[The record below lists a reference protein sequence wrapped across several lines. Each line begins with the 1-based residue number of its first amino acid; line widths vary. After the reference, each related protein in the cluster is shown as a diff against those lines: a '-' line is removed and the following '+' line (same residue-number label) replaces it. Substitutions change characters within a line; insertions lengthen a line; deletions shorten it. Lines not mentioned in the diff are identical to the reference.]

1 MLNAIVDASLRYK
14 VLVLV
19 AFAVLV
25 GLGVMAYRQVPV
37 DAFPDVTP
45 AQVNIYTE
53 SPGVAA
59 EDIER
64 LLTVPIEAAMA
75 GLADVEV
82 VRSVSLFGLSYV
94 AVYFKDNVD
103 IYFARRL
110 VGEKLQE
117 VKGRLPEGYG
127 EPELGPNS
135 SGLGQ
140 VFWYTIED
148 ADKKLSAMDL
158 RTLQDWTVRLILRTA
173 PGVDDVTTWGGHEK
187 QYQVQIDPRKLVKYG
202 VSFKEVMERL
212 AANNKQVGGQYL
224 NVGVEQY
231 LVRGLGLVSNAA
243 DIETIVIA
251 ERNGAPIYVRDVAEV
266 KEAPAVRFGAVTRN
280 GEEVVLGIALS
291 RINEN
296 AATVVK
302 AVKEKLAIAQAAL
315 PKGVELKA
323 VYDRTE
329 IVDKALKTST
339 NALIEGS
346 ILVAVIL
353 FLFLGEFRSAIVVIV
368 TLPLAMLFA
377 FICMWRVGMS
387 ANLMSLAGL
396 AIGIGMMVDGAVVMV
411 ENAFRLLSH
420 ARSSGK
426 PINRTHVVLEAA
438 REVANPI
445 AFAILIIIVVFL
457 PLFSLTGLEG
467 KLFKPMA
474 LTITFAMAGSL
485 LLSLTLVPVLCALIL
500 KPKEEKD
507 TWLVRGA
514 KRLYLPLLDWALE
527 RKKIVVGAALAL
539 LIGALA
545 LFPFL
550 GKEFMPTL
558 QEDAI
563 MFRVVGIP
571 STSLDESIRVANV
584 MDAALRMQFP
594 QVNAVLATI
603 GRAEKGE
610 TADVNYMEVLLD
622 MKPQDEWPTKQ
633 SFAALGREMQEFLE
647 GEVQT
652 AVFGATQPIQMRVEE
667 LISGVRATL
676 ALKIYGEDL
685 DKLEE
690 LSAKLKAVVAGVPG
704 VADLSA
710 EANKGKPQMVI
721 KVDRQA
727 AARYGLNADD
737 ILAVVQAGIGGEA
750 VSTLIDGT
758 RRFDIAVRLPEEFRS
773 SPSAIAA
780 IPIRTAEGAI
790 VPFSS
795 VAKIELDEGYTF
807 VRRESLQRYAVLQ
820 MDVQGRDVDSFV
832 REANAAIAAKVT
844 LPTGYWVEWGGA
856 FENQQRAMERLGV
869 IVPLTIGLIFIL
881 LYTAFNSVRHATL
894 IIANVPFAIIGGIVG
909 LFITGQY
916 LSVPSAIGFIAVF
929 GVAMLNGIVLVTFLN
944 DQRKHGLSIRDAVRQ
959 GAALRLRPVL
969 MTASVAILGLIPM
982 LISTG
987 VGAETQRPLATVVIG
1002 GLITSTLLTLLLL
1015 PLIWEWSETRAE
1027 AKQRASDAAADA
1039 ADAGLAEA
1047 APLPQPHPETP

>member
-1 MLNAIVDASLRYK
+1 MLNALVDASLRYK

-110 VGEKLQE
+110 VSEKLQE
-117 VKGRLPEGYG
+117 VKERLPEGYG
-127 EPELGPNS
+127 VPALGPNS

-148 ADKKLSAMDL
+148 VDKKLSAMDL

-202 VSFKEVMERL
+202 ISFKEVMERL

-243 DIETIVIA
+243 DIGTIVVA

-266 KEAPAVRFGAVTRN
+266 KEAPAVRFGAVTRD
-280 GEEVVLGIALS
+280 GQEVVLGIALA
-291 RINEN
+291 RIHEN

-315 PKGVELKA
+315 PKGVTLTP

-353 FLFLGEFRSAIVVIV
+353 FLFLGELRSAVVVIV

-377 FICMWRVGMS
+377 FIMMQRVGMS

-445 AFAILIIIVVFL
+445 AFAILIIVVVFL

-474 LTITFAMAGSL
+474 LTITFAMLGSL

-507 TWLVRGA
+507 TWIVRGA
-514 KRLYLPLLDWALE
+514 KKLYLPLLDWALD
-527 RKKIVVGAALAL
+527 RKKLVVGAALAL
-539 LIGALA
+539 LLGALA

-584 MDAALRMQFP
+584 MDAALRKQFP
-594 QVNAVLATI
+594 QVKAVLATI

-622 MKPQDEWPTKQ
+622 MKPQNEWPTKQ

-690 LSAKLKAVVAGVPG
+690 LSAKLKTVIAGVPG

-758 RRFDIAVRLPEEFRS
+758 RRFDIAVRLPEEFRN

-856 FENQQRAMERLGV
+856 FENQQRAMERLSI
-869 IVPLTIGLIFIL
+869 IVPLTIGLIYIL

-909 LFITGQY
+909 LFVTGQY

-969 MTASVAILGLIPM
+969 MTASVAILGLVPM
-982 LISTG
+982 LISSG
-987 VGAETQRPLATVVIG
+987 VGAETQRPLATVVVG

-1015 PLIWEWSETRAE
+1015 PLIYEWSETRAE
-1027 AKQRASDAAADA
+1027 ARR
-1039 ADAGLAEA
+1039 LAREA
-1047 APLPQPHPETP
+1047 AENDTAPLQPAKEMP